1 MQAGLYVVATPI
13 GNLGD
18 ITLRALETLRGAG
31 LIVAEDT
38 RWTRK
43 LVDHHGI
50 SVPLVSCHK
59 FNEAARVELILGK
72 IRAGAAVALVT
83 DAGTPAISDPGA
95 RLVAAARAAGA
106 YVTAL
111 PGPSAV
117 TMAMSLCGFGGSG
130 FLFEG
135 FLTRGS
141 NARKRRLGEFA
152 ASDRPVVIYESPYR
166 LLKLLGEMDAVLHDR
181 AIYVGREL
189 TKHFE
194 ESLVGTPSELI
205 AKFTGRTVK
214 GELVLVI
221 SPATRAERRHLED
234 EAEEVA
240 GDAAEDESD
249 AEADDADVG
258 DAEAGDADSG
268 QTAPPAP

>member
-18 ITLRALETLRGAG
+18 ITLRALETLRAVQV
-31 LIVAEDT
+31 IVAEDT
-38 RWTRK
+38 RWTHK
-43 LVDHHGI
+43 LLEHHGLQT
-50 SVPLVSCHK
+50 PLVSCHK
-59 FNEAARVELILGK
+59 FNEASRVDFVIGK
-72 IRAGAAVALVT
+72 IRGGAAVALVT

-95 RLVAAARAAGA
+95 RVVAAVRAAGL
-106 YVTAL
+106 YITAL

-117 TMAMSLCGFGGSG
+117 ATAMSLCGFGGCG

-141 NARKRRLGEFA
+141 NARKSRLRELA
-152 ASDRPVVIYESPYR
+152 ASDRPVIIYESPYR
-166 LLKLLGEMDAVLHDR
+166 LLKLLGELDEALHDR
-181 AIYVGREL
+181 AIYIGREL

-194 ESLVGTPSELI
+194 ENLVGTPAELI

-221 SPATRAERRHLED
+221 APATRAELRQMEED
-234 EAEEVA
+234 PEVVSLG
-240 GDAAEDESD
+240 GDAGGSD
-249 AEADDADVG
+249 G
-258 DAEAGDADSG
+258 D
-268 QTAPPAP
+268 